1 MDFLGFSRS
10 SANRDN
16 FISSLPIFISVI
28 DFSYLIALAKTS
40 RRYYI
45 CIDRGEC
52 IYIVRFFKKL
62 QMIDILFSKYTQRH
76 YLSLLAKYSIPT
88 KHCERIYTSMLTLVS
103 IGSWAC

>member
-1 MDFLGFSRS
+1 MS

-40 RRYYI
+40 RRHYL

-52 IYIVRFFKKL
+52 IYIVRFFFLKL
-62 QMIDILFSKYTQRH
+62 QIIDIILFCKCTQKH

-88 KHCERIYTSMLTLVS
+88 KHCERIYYH
-103 IGSWAC
+103 WFP